1 MASLRDIFSTN
12 PGIGFGAGGGIPGS
26 MGMGQQYAA
35 PGQGSHGSNFN
46 YQAPFRN
53 PNAQIAPT
61 WQVQLPQQR
70 FDLMRQQS
78 ADQINRTA
86 LTAQQDLQR
95 NYGTRGIGRS
105 GLELQAAGNQLR
117 QGALQQIGD
126 ANRQL
131 NADMLGQQYTEAQ
144 QYRNLEAQRRQQQA
158 ALNLQG
164 QQGQAAENLSR
175 SQLGLNEAIQLGQ
188 LGLSERQQSL
198 AEFGARDKYENPGY
212 GLGPLYQAAQA
223 AASAGGQGKGGK

>member
-1 MASLRDIFSTN
+1 MAGLRDIFSTN
-12 PGIGFGAGGGIPGS
+12 PGIGFGAGRTPPPPS
-26 MGMGQQYAA
+26 MGMQYAA
-35 PGQGSHGSNFN
+35 PGQGSHQPSFN
-46 YQAPFRN
+46 YQSPFMN
-53 PNAQIAPT
+53 PNTQVAPT

-70 FDLMRQQS
+70 FDLMRQAS

-95 NYGTRGIGRS
+95 NYGTRGMGRS
-105 GLELQAAGNQLR
+105 GLELQAAGRQLQ

-126 ANRQL
+126 SNRQL
-131 NADMLGQQYTEAQ
+131 NSDILGQEYGEAQ

-158 ALNLQG
+158 GLNLQG
-164 QQGQAAENLSR
+164 QQGQAAENLAR

-198 AEFGARDKYENPGY
+198 SEFGARDKYENPGY

-223 AASAGGQGKGGK
+223 AASAGGGGKGK